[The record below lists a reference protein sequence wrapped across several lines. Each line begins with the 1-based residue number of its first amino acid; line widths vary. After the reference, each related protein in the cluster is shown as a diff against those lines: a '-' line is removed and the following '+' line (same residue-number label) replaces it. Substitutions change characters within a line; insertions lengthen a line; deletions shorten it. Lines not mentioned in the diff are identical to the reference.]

1 MRPWFSKIMSVLG
14 GLCAA
19 VPVAGI
25 SGVPGWVGPVCGV
38 VAFIAG
44 KLSSSPVDAK
54 EIASVKAK
62 EAERTYGDAGS
73 P

>member
-1 MRPWFSKIMSVLG
+1 MFSKVMSVIG

-25 SGVPGWVGPVCGV
+25 AGMPAWVGPVCGV
-38 VAFIAG
+38 VAFVAG

-54 EIASVKAK
+54 AIARRK
-62 EAERTYGDAGS
+62 EEQKYGDSGS